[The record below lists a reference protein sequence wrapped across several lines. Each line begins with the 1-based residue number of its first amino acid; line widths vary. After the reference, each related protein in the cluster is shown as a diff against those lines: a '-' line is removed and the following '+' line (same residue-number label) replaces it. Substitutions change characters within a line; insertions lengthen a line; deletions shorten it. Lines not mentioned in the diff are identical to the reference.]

1 MSVNVNTAS
10 AQELQQALA
19 RIGDM
24 VAQLILDFR
33 QKYGIV
39 KREAVNLALRGN
51 LPTQILDLM
60 DFSEPNQNN
69 PVERDLPTLPS
80 VPTTNSWEPVM
91 AVNRNHRLPGRS
103 ASPEINGSRSPS
115 SEEKPRNLPSL
126 PSVPTTNPW
135 EPVMAVN
142 ENEQASERSVSP
154 ERKGSRSRSSEEILL
169 DLERTLAMLRRDDE
183 TMGENEL
190 CSSRTGFL
198 QPVDRKE
205 KCSTSDTTRPL
216 PADRHD
222 QNIKQEENS
231 RLSARIKSEPGLH
244 AAEVSEGTKNLSR
257 SARHK
262 SRSPV
267 SRSDTKSRSDK
278 HPSRKTDDGGK
289 KKSHHET
296 EKQVGHQCRST
307 SRSRSRS
314 SSRSGLRSSNGSKRR
329 RHENSDSKSDRDR
342 HSRHLLSRSPSRS
355 GSHHRSKRRRYETSD
370 IKHHRQRHSRRSR
383 SKSRSPSRSQSRSP
397 SRSRSHRNKRSRSR
411 SRSRDRKGS
420 RSHHN
425 RKRSKPYDRREN
437 SGSYDRKRS
446 RSSDRKQESRS
457 HRKRR
462 SRKHSSSSESATS
475 VDRHHRHG
483 DPRKHPKHLR
493 YDGRSNWFSFE
504 NKFKSYRKVMKWTE
518 TQSKDYLIWSLEG
531 KALDFFASS
540 IDVDRYSFRKMM
552 KKLETRFGV
561 TDLKETVKVEFD
573 HACQEPEESLEDW
586 ADRAWTLATHAFADL
601 KEKHQEQE
609 AISKFCQGC
618 IDKVAAKHAC
628 FERPST
634 MEEAL
639 DLVKYHQYISQA
651 VDGKMNRNEDLLIN
665 SMDCLPEGCVPANTD
680 YFLSE
685 HRVEELI
692 ATALQQFAERLP
704 NTVKPK
710 ELVDTKKKR
719 AAQCFFCKKYG
730 HIKRDCR
737 VYQAWLNKRQA
748 RAEPERAAQCFF
760 CKKYGHI
767 KRDCRVYQAWLSKR
781 QVRAEPETSESSSN

>member
-60 DFSEPNQNN
+60 DFSEPKQNN
-69 PVERDLPTLPS
+69 PVERDLPSLPS

-91 AVNRNHRLPGRS
+91 AINENQQSSGRS
-103 ASPEINGSRSPS
+103 VSLEIKGSRSRSHS
-115 SEEKPRNLPSL
+115 SEQKPGDFPSL
-126 PSVPTTNPW
+126 PSVPTINSW
-135 EPVMAVN
+135 EPVMAAN
-142 ENEQASERSVSP
+142 KNQPSGRSVSL
-154 ERKGSRSRSSEEILL
+154 EIKGSRSRSSEEILI

-183 TMGENEL
+183 TTGENEL
-190 CSSRTGFL
+190 CSSRTSFM

-205 KCSTSDTTRPL
+205 KCSTSDATRPL

-222 QNIKQEENS
+222 QNIKQEENP

-244 AAEVSEGTKNLSR
+244 AAEVSEGTKSLSR
-257 SARHK
+257 SAGHK

-278 HPSRKTDDGGK
+278 HPSRKTGDDGGK

-296 EKQVGHQCRST
+296 KKQVGHQCRST

-314 SSRSGLRSSNGSKRR
+314 NSRSGLRLSNGSKRR

-342 HSRHLLSRSPSRS
+342 HSRHSLSRSPSRS
-355 GSHHRSKRRRYETSD
+355 RSHHRSKRRRYETSD
-370 IKHHRQRHSRRSR
+370 IKHHRQRHSRHSR
-383 SKSRSPSRSQSRSP
+383 SMSQSKSP

-420 RSHHN
+420 KSHHN

-462 SRKHSSSSESATS
+462 SRKHSSSSESDTS

-483 DPRKHPKHLR
+483 DPQKHPKHLR
-493 YDGRSNWFSFE
+493 YDGQSNWFSFE
-504 NKFKSYRKVMKWTE
+504 KKFKSYRKVMKWTE

-540 IDVDRYSFRKMM
+540 MDVDRYSFRKMM

-573 HACQEPEESLEDW
+573 NACQESEESLEDW

-651 VDGKMNRNEDLLIN
+651 VDGEKTRNEDFLIN
-665 SMDCLPEGCVPANTD
+665 SMGCLPEDCVPASSD
-680 YFLSE
+680 LFLPE

-692 ATALQQFAERLP
+692 ASALQQFAERLP

-737 VYQAWLNKRQA
+737 VYQAWLNKRQV

-767 KRDCRVYQAWLSKR
+767 KRDCRVYQAWLSK
-781 QVRAEPETSESSSN
+781 

>member
-39 KREAVNLALRGN
+39 KREAVNLALHGN

-60 DFSEPNQNN
+60 DFSEPKQNN
-69 PVERDLPTLPS
+69 PVERDLPSLPS
-80 VPTTNSWEPVM
+80 VPTTNSWESVM

-135 EPVMAVN
+135 EPEMAVN
-142 ENEQASERSVSP
+142 ENEQASGRSVSP
-154 ERKGSRSRSSEEILL
+154 EIKGSRSRSSEEILL

-183 TMGENEL
+183 TTEKNEL
-190 CSSRTGFL
+190 CSFRTGFM
-198 QPVDRKE
+198 QPVDRE
-205 KCSTSDTTRPL
+205 EECCTGDATRPL
-216 PADRHD
+216 PAYRHD
-222 QNIKQEENS
+222 QNIKLEENS
-231 RLSARIKSEPGLH
+231 RVSAGIKSEPGLH

-257 SARHK
+257 STGHK

-267 SRSDTKSRSDK
+267 SRSDPKSRSDE
-278 HPSRKTDDGGK
+278 HHSRKTGDDGGK
-289 KKSHHET
+289 KISHHET
-296 EKQVGHQCRST
+296 GKQVVHQST
-307 SRSRSRS
+307 SRSQSRS

-342 HSRHLLSRSPSRS
+342 HSRHSLSRSPSRS
-355 GSHHRSKRRRYETSD
+355 RSHHRSKRRRFETCD
-370 IKHHRQRHSRRSR
+370 IKHHRQRHSRHSR
-383 SKSRSPSRSQSRSP
+383 SMSQSKSP

-411 SRSRDRKGS
+411 SRPRDRKGS
-420 RSHHN
+420 KSHHN
-425 RKRSKPYDRREN
+425 RKRSKPYGRREK

-462 SRKHSSSSESATS
+462 SRKHSPSSESATS
-475 VDRHHRHG
+475 VDQHHRHG
-483 DPRKHPKHLR
+483 DPLKHPKHLR
-493 YDGRSNWFSFE
+493 YDVQSNWFSFE
-504 NKFKSYRKVMKWTE
+504 KKFKSYRKVMKWTE
-518 TQSKDYLIWSLEG
+518 TKSKDYLIWSLEG

-540 IDVDRYSFRKMM
+540 MDVDRYSFRKMM

-573 HACQEPEESLEDW
+573 NACQESEESLEDW

-651 VDGKMNRNEDLLIN
+651 VDGEKTRNEDFLIN
-665 SMDCLPEGCVPANTD
+665 SMGCLPEDCVPASSD
-680 YFLSE
+680 LFLPE

-692 ATALQQFAERLP
+692 ASALQQFAERLP

-760 CKKYGHI
+760 CEKYGHI

-781 QVRAEPETSESSSN
+781 QARAEPETSESSSN